1 MTGVRTIMT
10 PQAISD
16 AILAAL
22 STGAAAAATDTV
34 KKAVADAYGGLK
46 SIIQKKFGSESDAA
60 QALAKLESKP
70 DSEGRRQTLHEELA
84 LVDAGSDPEVAAAA
98 QALLDAIRALPQT
111 EAHVQLAHGQ
121 NIAQADRGGTATV
134 HVSTWTPPKSDG

>member
-1 MTGVRTIMT
+1 MT

-46 SIIQKKFGSESDAA
+46 SIIQKKFGSGSDAA
-60 QALAKLESKP
+60 QALEKLESKP
-70 DSEGRRQTLHEELA
+70 DSEGRLQTLHEELA
-84 LVDAGSDPEVAAAA
+84 EVNAGSDAEVAAAV
-98 QALLDAIRALPQT
+98 QVLVEAIRARPQS
-111 EAHVQLAHGQ
+111 EAHAQSAHGQ
-121 NIAQADRGGTATV
+121 NIAQADRGSTATV
-134 HVSTWTPPKSDG
+134 HVSTWTPPKNDG